1 LFIYSLEIIMD
12 TNAIINAAMQQ
23 LVSTVADEVIRRL
36 KAEGNA
42 TVSLEAETLEPL
54 LIDLLNR
61 NMEIRES
68 IRDITSDLID
78 NINLSDNSE
87 FSDLEAQVSR
97 LDEKLDELEAT
108 PVDADNDDFQDAVR
122 SVIRNHI

>member
-1 LFIYSLEIIMD
+1 MD
-12 TNAIINAAMQQ
+12 TNAIIDAVMQQ
-23 LVSTVADEVIRRL
+23 LVDTVADAVIRKL
-36 KAEGNA
+36 KAEGMA

-61 NMEIRES
+61 NAEVRES